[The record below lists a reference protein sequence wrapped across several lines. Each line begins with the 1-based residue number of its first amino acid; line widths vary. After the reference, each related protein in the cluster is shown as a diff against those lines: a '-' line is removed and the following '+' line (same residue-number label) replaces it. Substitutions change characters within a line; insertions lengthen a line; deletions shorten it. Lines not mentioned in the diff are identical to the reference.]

1 MALAIPGLTAAV
13 VIFLV
18 QGKYSFSYISR
29 QAASKPAEL
38 TPV

>member
-1 MALAIPGLTAAV
+1 MALAIPGPIAAV

-29 QAASKPAEL
+29 QHLQPAEL